1 MAYNIKQWFDHVV
14 QYPNRFRYTANGDGT
29 TTETP
34 EPGEIIQQGTPQS
47 ALNFNNNEYGT
58 FAANEM
64 ADFLF
69 LLSLQFQREHDTA
82 KDTAQRAALASEM
95 VGFLILQTLQLQR
108 GLRAAIG
115 ESGTVT
121 LTNTQT
127 FPFNSSGATVALQ
140 TPRDTMDYTVTIE
153 VQSATGGAAGNVTIA
168 NKLRNGF
175 QLSFDGSASQVTVRY
190 NVTGGN
196 I

>member
-69 LLSLQFQREHDTA
+69 LLSLQFQR
-82 KDTAQRAALASEM
+82 
-95 VGFLILQTLQLQR
+95 

-140 TPRDTMDYTVTIE
+140 TPRDTMDYTVTVE
-153 VQSATGGAAGNVTIA
+153 VQSAAGGAAGNVTIA